1 MKQNQMAEMLEK
13 SSVKEL
19 FADLYGQDNIEE
31 NMQRY
36 RELAAGFAKNFGDVE
51 FELFSSPGRTEIGG
65 NHTDHN
71 HGKVLAGSVNQDCIC
86 AARKN
91 DSNQIH
97 IISETFHQDF
107 VIDLDKLEPDAK
119 TTGTVPLIK
128 GILAGFKERG
138 FAVGGFDAFTTSNV
152 ISAAGV
158 SSSASFEMLICSILN
173 YFFNDNK
180 MTVTNYAHAGRYAE
194 NVYWKK
200 ASGLLDQM
208 ACACGGVVT
217 IDFADNENPK
227 VEKIDFSLDAIGCDL
242 LIVNTGKGHANMSDE
257 YSAVPVEM
265 KKAAAYFGK
274 EVLAEVPY
282 EKFMEE
288 IPRLRTALGDRCVMR
303 ALHFYSENARVDEE
317 VAALKEKRYDD
328 FLHLICE
335 SGDSSWKWLQNCYCI
350 ETPQEQAICVALA
363 MTELYRRSKGIKK
376 SACRIH
382 GGGFAGVIM
391 VILPKEYTDDFTKYI
406 EEKLNDKCV
415 YKMTIRKYGAIHMEL

>member
-1 MKQNQMAEMLEK
+1 MKQNQIADVLEK

-19 FADLYGQDNIEE
+19 FADLYGRDNVQE
-31 NMQRY
+31 NMERY
-36 RELAAGFAKNFGDVE
+36 RYLVEGFVRNFGDVE

-86 AARKN
+86 AAYKN
-91 DSNQIH
+91 GSNKIH

-107 VIDLDKLEPDAK
+107 TIDLDNLEPDAK
-119 TTGTVPLIK
+119 SAGTVPLIK

-138 FAVGGFDAFTTSNV
+138 FAIGGFDAFTTSNV

-242 LIVNTGKGHANMSDE
+242 LIVNTGRGHANMSDE

-265 KKAAAYFGK
+265 KKVAAYFGK

-282 EKFMEE
+282 EKFLEN
-288 IPRLRTALGDRCVMR
+288 IPQVRAALGDRCVLR
-303 ALHFYSENARVDEE
+303 ALHFYNENARVDEE
-317 VAALKEKRYDD
+317 VSALKEKRYDD
-328 FLHLICE
+328 FLRLICE

-363 MTELYRRSKGIKK
+363 MTELYRKDIKK

-391 VILPKEYTDDFTKYI
+391 VIMPKEYTADFTKYI

>member
-1 MKQNQMAEMLEK
+1 MKQNQMAEVLEK

-91 DSNQIH
+91 DSDQIH

-158 SSSASFEMLICSILN
+158 SSSARCSRMFSMLSSLLGS
-173 YFFNDNK
+173 DK
-180 MTVTNYAHAGRYAE
+180 PTVATSSRKGWSVGRRRT
-194 NVYWKK
+194 V
-200 ASGLLDQM
+200 
-208 ACACGGVVT
+208 
-217 IDFADNENPK
+217 FARPT
-227 VEKIDFSLDAIGCDL
+227 VR
-242 LIVNTGKGHANMSDE
+242 
-257 YSAVPVEM
+257 P
-265 KKAAAYFGK
+265 AY
-274 EVLAEVPY
+274 
-282 EKFMEE
+282 
-288 IPRLRTALGDRCVMR
+288 
-303 ALHFYSENARVDEE
+303 
-317 VAALKEKRYDD
+317 
-328 FLHLICE
+328 
-335 SGDSSWKWLQNCYCI
+335 
-350 ETPQEQAICVALA
+350 TPPMYTMV
-363 MTELYRRSKGIKK
+363 SKGLK
-376 SACRIH
+376 SLIS
-382 GGGFAGVIM
+382 
-391 VILPKEYTDDFTKYI
+391 L
-406 EEKLNDKCV
+406 
-415 YKMTIRKYGAIHMEL
+415 